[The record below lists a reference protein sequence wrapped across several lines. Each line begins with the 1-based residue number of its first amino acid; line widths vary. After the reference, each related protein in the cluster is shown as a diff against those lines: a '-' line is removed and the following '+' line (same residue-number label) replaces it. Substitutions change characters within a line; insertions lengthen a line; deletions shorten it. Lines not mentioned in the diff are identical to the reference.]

1 MRPFFILFSIFC
13 FSLVLLQFTTIEHMT
28 MSISQ
33 KGTLAA
39 FQKDIDRSGVTTS
52 AIQTL
57 QDTADKQTEQIT
69 RLEAM
74 VAQLVS
80 K

>member
-1 MRPFFILFSIFC
+1 MG
-13 FSLVLLQFTTIEHMT
+13 
-28 MSISQ
+28 ISQ
-33 KGTLAA
+33 QGTLAA
-39 FQKDIDRSGVTTS
+39 FQNEIDRSGVTTS
-52 AIQTL
+52 AIQSL

-74 VAQLVS
+74 MAQLVS